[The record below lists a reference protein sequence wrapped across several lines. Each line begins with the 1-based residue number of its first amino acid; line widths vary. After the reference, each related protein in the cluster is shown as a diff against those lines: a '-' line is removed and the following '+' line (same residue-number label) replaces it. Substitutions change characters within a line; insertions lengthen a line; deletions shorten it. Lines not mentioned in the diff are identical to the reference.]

1 MWVCGR
7 MAIGECGGMWTYGH
21 SGVWVYGR
29 MAIGECVGM
38 WTYGHWGVCGYM
50 DVWP

>member
-1 MWVCGR
+1 MDVWQYETVWVC
-7 MAIGECGGMWTYGH
+7 
-21 SGVWVYGR
+21 GR

-38 WTYGHWGVCGYM
+38 WTYGHRGVCGYV